1 MIGFTFAINH
11 FLVKAKR
18 TSTSNN
24 QLEETG
30 FKKCPF
36 CDLSCNHKKK

>member
-11 FLVKAKR
+11 LVKAKR
-18 TSTSNN
+18 TKNN
-24 QLEETG
+24 QLEETC

>member
-11 FLVKAKR
+11 LVKAKQ
-18 TSTSNN
+18 TVNK
-24 QLEETG
+24 QFKEGG

-36 CDLSCNHKKK
+36 CDLSCDHGKK